1 MIIPKLLPLWN
12 GRSKT
17 GRQNMSTLQNKVA
30 VITGGNS
37 GIGLATAKEL
47 LEKGAKVIITGR
59 RQSAID
65 EAIKQLG
72 AGATGIL
79 ADTADLVHT
88 DALVQ
93 KVKKLHGG
101 VDILFINAGVG
112 HFFPLE
118 AATEEQF
125 DQIMNINFKGAY
137 FTLSKFLPLLN
148 EGSSVIFLS
157 SVSATTGMANSSVY
171 GASKA
176 ALNSLVKVASTEL
189 APRKIRVNSVSP
201 GPIETPILDKAGF
214 DEASR
219 DGFTTAMKAR
229 VPLKRFGTAWEVAK
243 LVAFL
248 GSDDAA
254 FITGGDYVVDGGLA
268 VNPFFA

>member
-1 MIIPKLLPLWN
+1 
-12 GRSKT
+12 
-17 GRQNMSTLQNKVA
+17 MSTLKNKIA

-47 LEKGAKVIITGR
+47 LDKGASVVITGR

-65 EAIKQLG
+65 EAVKQLG
-72 AGATGIL
+72 PRATGVL
-79 ADTADLVHT
+79 ADTADLTHI
-88 DALVQ
+88 DALVE
-93 KVKKLHGG
+93 KVKALHSK
-101 VDILFINAGVG
+101 VDILLINAGVG
-112 HFFPLE
+112 LFFPLE
-118 AATEEQF
+118 AATEAQF
-125 DQIMNINFKGAY
+125 DQVMNINFKGAY

-148 EGSSVIFLS
+148 EGSSVILLS

-171 GASKA
+171 SSSKA

-201 GPIETPILDKAGF
+201 GPIETPILDKTGLDETTREGF
-214 DEASR
+214 VNA
-219 DGFTTAMKAR
+219 FKAR
-229 VPLKRFGTAWEVAK
+229 IPLKRFGTAEEVAK

-254 FITGGDYVVDGGLA
+254 FITGGDYVVDGGVA
-268 VNPFFA
+268 INPFFA

>member
-1 MIIPKLLPLWN
+1 
-12 GRSKT
+12 
-17 GRQNMSTLQNKVA
+17 MSTLQNKVA
-30 VITGGNS
+30 IITGGNS

-47 LEKGAKVIITGR
+47 LEKGATVVITGR

-72 AGATGIL
+72 PNATGIL
-79 ADTADLVHT
+79 ADTANLDHT
-88 DALVQ
+88 DALVE
-93 KVKKLHGG
+93 KVQKLHGK

-118 AATEEQF
+118 GATEAQF
-125 DQIMNINFKGAY
+125 DQIMDINFKGAY
-137 FTLSKFLPLLN
+137 FTLSKFLPLLK

-201 GPIETPILDKAGF
+201 GPIETPILDKTGL

-219 DGFTTAMKAR
+219 EGFVSAFKAR
-229 VPLKRFGTAWEVAK
+229 VPLKRFGTAQEVAK

-254 FITGGDYVVDGGLA
+254 FITGGDYVVDGGVA

>member
-1 MIIPKLLPLWN
+1 
-12 GRSKT
+12 
-17 GRQNMSTLQNKVA
+17 MSTLQSKVA

-47 LEKGAKVIITGR
+47 LEKGAKVVITGR

-65 EAIKQLG
+65 EAVKQLG
-72 AGATGIL
+72 PNVTGIL
-79 ADTADLVHT
+79 ADTADLSHT
-88 DALVQ
+88 DTLVE
-93 KVKKLHGG
+93 KVKKLHGK
-101 VDILFINAGVG
+101 VDILFINAGIG

-118 AATEEQF
+118 VATEEQF
-125 DQIMNINFKGAY
+125 DQIMDVNFKGAY

-171 GASKA
+171 GPSKA
-176 ALNSLVKVASTEL
+176 ALNSLVKVAATEL

-201 GPIETPILDKAGF
+201 GPIETPILDKAGL
-214 DEASR
+214 DDATKA
-219 DGFTTAMKAR
+219 GFVTAFTAR
-229 VPLKRFGTAWEVAK
+229 VPLKRFGTSKEVAK

-248 GSDDAA
+248 GSDDAS
-254 FITGGDYVVDGGLA
+254 FISGSDYVIDGGVA
-268 VNPFFA
+268 INPIFA